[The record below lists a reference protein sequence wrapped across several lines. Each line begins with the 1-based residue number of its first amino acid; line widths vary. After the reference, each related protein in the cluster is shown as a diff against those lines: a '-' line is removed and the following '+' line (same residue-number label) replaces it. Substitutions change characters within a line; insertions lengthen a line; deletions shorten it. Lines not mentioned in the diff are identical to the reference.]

1 MPMTTRPYTT
11 PAKVAAFLG
20 LDEYE
25 DEQFDGAIGAATA
38 IIEGLTDRVFMAPEE
53 AEAIYLDS
61 TGAGILDIPEAIEVT
76 EVAVGDGYGEWEV
89 LAPSELG
96 GWYTRPRVTAP
107 FKQVEYRGG
116 AFPRGRGTIRLTGRF
131 AYSEVPPDDI
141 AYAATVIAAG
151 VYNGT
156 QPGSTTT
163 TAGGAVKSESIGNY
177 SVTYESSGSTT
188 TGGARSDGWS
198 AFESVKGILE
208 RYRRYAL

>member
-116 AFPRGRGTIRLTGRF
+116 A
-131 AYSEVPPDDI
+131 
-141 AYAATVIAAG
+141 AG